1 MMVYQ
6 DGYLDVLNIGSINS
20 AQGGLYWLNPLF
32 LLTLIGL
39 ALDYELFLFARIW
52 EFREEGY
59 DNRSAVVLGTTVT
72 GPIISTAGLIMAF
85 SFSSFLASDVGM
97 INQFGFL
104 VTVGVVIDT
113 FLIRNLL
120 APCIF
125 VFLGDMNYWP
135 HPMPKVCKNVLGGG
149 SAAAS

>member
-6 DGYLDVLNIGSINS
+6 DGYMDAMNVGSMNS
-20 AQGGLYWLNPLF
+20 AQGGLYWLNP
-32 LLTLIGL
+32 
-39 ALDYELFLFARIW
+39 LFLFARIW

-85 SFSSFLASDVGM
+85 SFGSFLLSDVGM

-120 APCIF
+120 APCVF
-125 VFLGDMNYWP
+125 VALGDWNYW
-135 HPMPKVCKNVLGGG
+135 
-149 SAAAS
+149 

>member
-1 MMVYQ
+1 MVYQ
-6 DGYLDVLNIGSINS
+6 DGLLDFMDWDSVSS
-20 AQGGLYWLNPLF
+20 KQGGVYWLNPLF

-39 ALDYELFLFARIW
+39 ALDYGLFLFARIW

-72 GPIISTAGLIMAF
+72 GPIISTAGLIMAC
-85 SFSSFLASDVGM
+85 SFGSFLLSDVGM

-104 VTVGVVIDT
+104 VTVGVLIDT

-120 APCIF
+120 APSIF
-125 VFLGDMNYWP
+125 VFLGDMNYW
-135 HPMPKVCKNVLGGG
+135 
-149 SAAAS
+149 

>member
-1 MMVYQ
+1 M
-6 DGYLDVLNIGSINS
+6 SS
-20 AQGGLYWLNPLF
+20 KQGGLYWLNPLF
-32 LLTLIGL
+32 LL
-39 ALDYELFLFARIW
+39 ARIF

-72 GPIISTAGLIMAF
+72 GPIISTVGL
-85 SFSSFLASDVGM
+85 

-120 APCIF
+120 APSIF

-135 HPMPKVCKNVLGGG
+135 YRMPKADKDVLTS
-149 SAAAS
+149 SAA